1 MQYTVQVGEL
11 FLERSDHECRDR
23 QGFMDHIQVT
33 QFRVTTTRHIQ
44 PVFSDNPQ
52 YFRIS
57 SEELESNS

>member
-33 QFRVTTTRHIQ
+33 QFRLTKPDTYSQR
-44 PVFSDNPQ
+44 VF
-52 YFRIS
+52 
-57 SEELESNS
+57 